1 MMHGELL
8 LISLQG
14 KQNTKNSKLLKTYG
28 HITVKDLNSN
38 CIFGPKRYYMAK
50 VYFSL
55 GSNQGDR
62 MVSLVKATKLIDML
76 IGRVLLFSPVVESE
90 PWGFEAETNFLN
102 MALMVETELAPQQVL
117 AGMLEI
123 ENILGRKRSGAGY
136 VSRSIDIDILFYDDK
151 QINED
156 KLVIPH
162 PLLHMRQFVLEPL
175 HAIAPDFIHPVFN
188 ATISD
193 LLSQLNR
200 TGPVL
205 VVVEKDEF
213 ARLLNQ

>member
-1 MMHGELL
+1 MLNGELS
-8 LISLQG
+8 LITLRG
-14 KQNTKNSKLLKTYG
+14 KQITKNNKLLKTYV

-38 CIFGPKRYYMAK
+38 CIFGPESYYMAK

-62 MVSLVKATKLIDML
+62 LVLLVKAIKLIDIL
-76 IGRVLLFSPVVESE
+76 IGRVLLYSPVVESE
-90 PWGFEAETNFLN
+90 PWGFEAETNFYNQAFLI
-102 MALMVETELAPQQVL
+102 ETELMPQQVL
-117 AGMLEI
+117 AGILEI
-123 ENILGRKRSGAGY
+123 ESILGRKRSGAGY
-136 VSRSIDIDILFYDDK
+136 ASRSIDIDILFYDDK
-151 QINED
+151 QINDD

-175 HAIAPDFIHPVFN
+175 HTIAPDHIHPVFN
-188 ATISD
+188 TTITD
-193 LLSQLNR
+193 LLNQLNR

-205 VVVEKDEF
+205 VAVGKDEF